1 MIRRNEAYKADP
13 SETDRLTPTTTRL
26 RKTSQLLAWWHL
38 DSAVVALL
46 SLPELIPPPTPHHE
60 QVSGVGMGLLGAVM
74 GSSFPMEW
82 DEWDCDCGGQSP
94 PVFDLPPPPPPP
106 ELFSEMLNASPS
118 PHPVPSD
125 YPPSEDCPLLWTC
138 PALLGAR
145 GERAPSPSR
154 LPVTLVVATA
164 ISLVILVIII
174 AAVVYR
180 CVVAAVVYRCVVAV
194 VVYRCVV
201 AVVVYRCVVA
211 VVVYRCVVAVVYRC
225 VVAAVVYRCVVAAVV
240 YRCVVAA
247 VVYRFRIN
255 RCRSAKNCTEMNGG
269 IVYEDLP
276 SVPSLR
282 ITPRGRL
289 GPRYKPPLL
298 HQHQLRHQL
307 AERSLHVYTPEPHQ
321 LATSGHHRYHS
332 ISSGGTETCSC
343 SISETPSCA
352 LLPHAP
358 SPETSPAPRPLLS
371 SDDDTPT
378 PSPYHYYAGQ
388 RRPSNSTLY
397 ESLYYT
403 GSASSSR
410 SSNSQPRAL
419 PPLPSRS
426 DRFRIYFSNDRRGA
440 LGGASRGSTR
450 RQPQR
455 PSHGAVF
462 VAPPPPEIE
471 PLYENM

>member
-1 MIRRNEAYKADP
+1 
-13 SETDRLTPTTTRL
+13 
-26 RKTSQLLAWWHL
+26 
-38 DSAVVALL
+38 
-46 SLPELIPPPTPHHE
+46 
-60 QVSGVGMGLLGAVM
+60 M
-74 GSSFPMEW
+74 GSSLPMEW

-106 ELFSEMLNASPS
+106 DLYAAMLHA
-118 PHPVPSD
+118 VPTSSGQD
-125 YPPSEDCPLLWTC
+125 SWSGDCPALWTC

-145 GERAPSPSR
+145 GEPAPSNSR

-180 CVVAAVVYRCVVAV
+180 
-194 VVYRCVV
+194 
-201 AVVVYRCVVA
+201 
-211 VVVYRCVVAVVYRC
+211 
-225 VVAAVVYRCVVAAVV
+225 
-240 YRCVVAA
+240 
-247 VVYRFRIN
+247 FRIT
-255 RCRSAKNCTEMNGG
+255 RCRTAKNCTEMNGG

-276 SVPSLR
+276 SAPPLL
-282 ITPRGRL
+282 ITPRGRT
-289 GPRYKPPLL
+289 GSRYKPPLL
-298 HQHQLRHQL
+298 HQHQLRHHL

-321 LATSGHHRYHS
+321 LTTLGHHRYHS

-358 SPETSPAPRPLLS
+358 SSDTSSAAPRPLLS

-410 SSNSQPRAL
+410 SSNSHSRAL

-426 DRFRIYFSNDRRGA
+426 DRFRIYFSNDRRATG
-440 LGGASRGSTR
+440 GGATRGSAR
-450 RQPQR
+450 RQPHQR
-455 PSHGAVF
+455 PSHEAVF